1 MKTRYRHAGGRVYH
15 IHLNAAVKQTDFWL
29 ISQKDSCHSNK
40 LVKKHIIKGL
50 FLLLQVLAS
59 DAPSCSVQGH
69 ADMII

>member
-29 ISQKDSCHSNK
+29 ISQRIHAIQTK

-50 FLLLQVLAS
+50 FLLLQVLAA

-69 ADMII
+69 ADIII